1 MELHWVWMSVATLLA
16 SYVLLNKFVRRL
28 NGWYYDLKLGNKQSL
43 LPPGD
48 MGWPLIGNMIPFIKV
63 LSSGQLDSFINN
75 FVSKYGRSGIYK
87 THLFGKP
94 SMIVCAPEMCR
105 QVLNDDEN
113 FKLAYPKSV
122 SELLGS
128 NTSTGVFNVE
138 HKRLRRVVS
147 VPIMGQ
153 NMLAMYL
160 ARIEEIV
167 IDSLEELSS
176 IKHPVEIFKELEKI
190 TFKVI
195 TYVFFGSHNQPI
207 VAKVKDLFRE
217 FSDCNPLFSVP
228 INLPGF
234 TYHKALQ
241 VRKKLLKVVISGVGE
256 RRLMRKKGQLN
267 DEKDFID
274 ILLEDK
280 RENGEELEDEQIADI
295 VIGLLFVGHEST
307 ATGLMWSLMYLT
319 LHPDV
324 FRKAKQ
330 EQEEIVKA
338 RPPSQKHLSHSEV
351 KQMVYL
357 SQVINEVLRL
367 TNISFAIFR
376 EATADVNV
384 KGYIIQK
391 GWKVLVWLRAIHMN
405 PEYYPNPKEFN
416 PSRWDNYNATA
427 GTFLPFGGG
436 SRLCP
441 GKDISNL
448 ETTIFLHYFL
458 LNYRL
463 EIMNSKSHVP
473 NFSFSYPKDLAK
485 VIKVS
490 S

>member
-324 FRKAKQ
+324 FRKAKMLKFTSDP
-330 EQEEIVKA
+330 IRA
-338 RPPSQKHLSHSEV
+338 D
-351 KQMVYL
+351 
-357 SQVINEVLRL
+357 INNPQNLL
-367 TNISFAIFR
+367 
-376 EATADVNV
+376 

-463 EIMNSKSHVP
+463 VLFYCHFFFP
-473 NFSFSYPKDLAK
+473 
-485 VIKVS
+485 
-490 S
+490 